1 LGFQAGKSTTHLN
14 FKNLVANGARCEIT
28 QHQKPPAKYLMTSQA
43 SNSNIQ
49 DLQRQVIALLQEVST
64 LMGRASKELQSED
77 SSENKYQIY
86 QQEIEKE
93 IGRVTDLKLRMA
105 IAAPMNAGKSKIINA
120 IIGQEL
126 LPSSATAMTTLP
138 TEIVLKDNA
147 AEPILKLSPR
157 ICEAFKQALAA
168 IRQTI
173 EQQGMEEVLKHTGE
187 YPHLHNLLGKIHSE
201 IDFGISA
208 ETSGSQ
214 NINNIL
220 TELNHIIRLCNI
232 LAVSQDRDPLQLL
245 DDNDIPS
252 IETPF
257 FSETPFFKTQQNQ
270 QLEKLGN
277 LIIVDTPG
285 PSEAGVSEKLEIV
298 VSKQLNRSQLVLLVL
313 NFTELRAEAAE
324 RIKAEVQK
332 VIRTRSQENLYV
344 LVNKIDER
352 RPGDIDT
359 EMVKQFVAH
368 NLKLANT
375 ERVFEVSARQAFCA
389 NDFLRQSSLNSQD
402 VKDSKPAQALAREVW
417 PVDWED
423 ELEDINVEKLQKK
436 AVKLLEKSKFT
447 PFLEEAINV
456 ILLQVAPR
464 CMEFALNFCLNHLD
478 DLCNHAK
485 NDLSYINSD
494 AKKLQQAIDNIKKEL
509 SSLTACRRSL
519 DEEVAQAKKQI
530 NETINASLEKLQQDV
545 KKELDKF
552 FSDYLWDSLRRFV
565 TNILKITNILN
576 IFNRDKNEFEFER
589 KQDAKLFAE
598 QVASSAKQI
607 IESQLSVACKETEE
621 QTKVSIQELSKLLDN
636 RTKPI
641 IERAQERLKRD
652 FDVTFKPGILK
663 LVDIYIEVNTPELE
677 FRGYG
682 LSDFLAALLEKQFG
696 DAFVKFGAS
705 LVAMVANSWIL
716 SQIYGGVRRVFGWF
730 RINLDEIVY
739 KERYTV
745 NMILFQAEVVKLFDN
760 KIEEIKNQ
768 ANQSIQKS
776 FDEQLQ
782 MYFKA
787 LDSILGDYRK
797 DLEQSLKAQALPLET
812 LEDLKQALE
821 SFSVGNDKLQVDK
834 LTDKAK
840 AFLSQT
846 EKLIAA

>member
-1 LGFQAGKSTTHLN
+1 
-14 FKNLVANGARCEIT
+14 
-28 QHQKPPAKYLMTSQA
+28 MTSIA
-43 SNSNIQ
+43 YNPNVQ

-64 LMGRASKELQSED
+64 LMSRAGKELQSED

-86 QQEIEKE
+86 QREIENE
-93 IGRVTDLKLRMA
+93 IGKVTDLKLRMA

-138 TEIVLKDNA
+138 TEIVLKENVAD
-147 AEPILKLSPR
+147 PTLKLSPR
-157 ICEAFKQALAA
+157 ICKAFEIALAA

-173 EQQGMEEVLKHTGE
+173 KQQGMEAILKHTGE
-187 YPHLHNLLGKIHSE
+187 YPHLASLLQKIHDE
-201 IDFGISA
+201 IDFKISA
-208 ETSGSQ
+208 ETFGSK

-220 TELNHIIRLCNI
+220 AELNHIIRLCNI
-232 LAVSQDRDPLQLL
+232 LAVSQDPLQLL
-245 DDNDIPS
+245 NDDDIPS

-257 FSETPFFKTQQNQ
+257 FRTQQNQ

-332 VIRTRSQENLYV
+332 VIRTRSQDSLYV

-375 ERVFEVSARQAFCA
+375 DRVFEVSARQAFCA
-389 NDFLRQSSLNSQD
+389 NDFLRQSSLSSQD
-402 VKDSKPAQALAREVW
+402 VKEFEAAQALARELW

-423 ELEDINVEKLQKK
+423 ELEDTNVEKLQKK
-436 AVKLLEKSKFT
+436 AVKLLEKSKFV

-464 CMEFALNFCLNHLD
+464 CMEFALNLCLVHLD
-478 DLCNHAK
+478 DLCNNAK
-485 NDLSYINSD
+485 NDLIYINSD
-494 AKKLQQAIDNIKKEL
+494 AKKLQQAIDDINKEL

-519 DEEVAQAKKQI
+519 DEEVAQTKKQI
-530 NETINASLEKLQQDV
+530 NKTINANLEKLKKDV
-545 KKELDKF
+545 RKELDKCLT
-552 FSDYLWDSLRRFV
+552 DYVLDSAKRFLV
-565 TNILKITNILN
+565 DILK
-576 IFNRDKNEFEFER
+576 IFNRDKNEFEFDS

-598 QVASSAKQI
+598 QIAASAKQI
-607 IESQLSVACKETEE
+607 IEIQLSVACQETEE
-621 QTKVSIQELSKLLDN
+621 QIEVRIQELSKLLDT

-641 IERAQERLKRD
+641 IERAQERLERE
-652 FDVTFKPGILK
+652 FDVSLKSDIFK
-663 LVDIYIEVNTPELE
+663 LVNIYIEVNTPELE

-682 LSDFLAALLEKQFG
+682 LSDLLAALLEKEFGNLFVQFAAG
-696 DAFVKFGAS
+696 
-705 LVAMVANSWIL
+705 LVAMVANSPIL
-716 SQIYGGVRRVFGWF
+716 RAIYGGVSTVFGWF
-730 RINLDEIVY
+730 GVNLDKIVY

-745 NMILFQAEVVKLFDN
+745 NIILFQAEVVKLFDT
-760 KIEEIKNQ
+760 KIEEIKNK
-768 ANQSIQKS
+768 ANQLIKQS
-776 FDEQLQ
+776 FDEQIQ
-782 MYFKA
+782 MYFEA
-787 LDSILGDYRK
+787 LNSILGEYRH
-797 DLEQSLKAQALPLET
+797 DLEQSMKAQSLSLEK
-812 LEDLKQALE
+812 LKELKRSLE
-821 SFSVGNDKLQVDK
+821 SFSVGDDKLNIDNLK
-834 LTDKAK
+834 ENATHLLA
-840 AFLSQT
+840 QT
-846 EKLIAA
+846 KKLIVMG

>member
-1 LGFQAGKSTTHLN
+1 
-14 FKNLVANGARCEIT
+14 
-28 QHQKPPAKYLMTSQA
+28 MTSQA
-43 SNSNIQ
+43 TNPNVQ
-49 DLQRQVIALLQEVST
+49 DLQRRVIALLQEVNT
-64 LMGRASKELQSED
+64 LMSRASKELQSED

-93 IGRVTDLKLRMA
+93 IGRVKDLKLRMA

-138 TEIVLKDNA
+138 TEIVLKENV

-157 ICEAFKQALAA
+157 ICEAFKKALAA

-187 YPHLHNLLGKIHSE
+187 YPHLASLLQKIHSHSK
-201 IDFGISA
+201 IDFGSSA
-208 ETSGSQ
+208 ETSGSK

-245 DDNDIPS
+245 NDDDIPS

-257 FSETPFFKTQQNQ
+257 FRTQQNQ

-324 RIKAEVQK
+324 KIKAEVQK
-332 VIRTRSQENLYV
+332 VIRTRSQDSLYV
-344 LVNKIDER
+344 LVNKIDQR
-352 RPGDIDT
+352 REGDINT
-359 EMVKQFVAH
+359 EEVKQFVVH

-375 ERVFEVSARQAFCA
+375 NRVFEVSARQAFCA
-389 NDFLRQSSLNSQD
+389 NDFLRQSFLSSQD
-402 VKDSKPAQALAREVW
+402 VKDSEAAQALARELWAVGW
-417 PVDWED
+417 KRRLNSATVD
-423 ELEDINVEKLQKK
+423 ELQEIS
-436 AVKLLEKSKFT
+436 LELWDESKFA

-464 CMEFALNFCLNHLD
+464 CMEFALNRCLIQLD
-478 DLCNHAK
+478 HLCNKAK
-485 NDLSYINSD
+485 NHLSYINSK
-494 AKKLQQAIDNIKKEL
+494 AEKLQQAIGDLNKEL
-509 SSLTACRRSL
+509 SSLTACRSSL
-519 DEEVAQAKKQI
+519 DEEVAQTKKQI
-530 NETINASLEKLQQDV
+530 NKTINASLEKLQQDV
-545 KKELDKF
+545 KKELDKL
-552 FSDYLWDSLRRFV
+552 FSDYLLDSLRRFF
-565 TNILKITNILN
+565 TNILN
-576 IFNRDKNEFEFER
+576 SFNRDKNEFEFES

-598 QVASSAKQI
+598 QIATLAKQI
-607 IESQLSVACKETEE
+607 IESQLSVACKKTEE
-621 QTKVSIQELSKLLDN
+621 QTEVSIQELSKLLDN

-652 FDVTFKPGILK
+652 FDVTFKPDILK

-682 LSDFLAALLEKQFG
+682 LSDLLAALLEKEFGNLFVQFAAG
-696 DAFVKFGAS
+696 
-705 LVAMVANSWIL
+705 LVAMVANNPIL
-716 SQIYGGVRRVFGWF
+716 RAIYGAVSTVFGWF
-730 RINLDEIVY
+730 GVNLDKIVY

-745 NMILFQAEVVKLFDN
+745 NIILFQAEVVKLFDN

-768 ANQSIQKS
+768 ANKLIQQS

-782 MYFKA
+782 MYFNG

-797 DLEQSLKAQALPLET
+797 DLEQSLKAQALPLEKQ
-812 LEDLKQALE
+812 EELKRSLE
-821 SFSVGNDKLQVDK
+821 SFSVGNDKLQIDNLK
-834 LTDKAK
+834 DNATD
-840 AFLSQT
+840 LLNQT
-846 EKLIAA
+846 KKLIAN

>member
-1 LGFQAGKSTTHLN
+1 
-14 FKNLVANGARCEIT
+14 
-28 QHQKPPAKYLMTSQA
+28 MTSQVP
-43 SNSNIQ
+43 NPNVQ

-64 LMGRASKELQSED
+64 LMDRASKELQSED

-86 QQEIEKE
+86 QQKIEQE

-138 TEIVLKDNA
+138 TEIVLKENA

-187 YPHLHNLLGKIHSE
+187 YPHLASLLQKICSE
-201 IDFGISA
+201 IDFEISA
-208 ETSGSQ
+208 ETSGSK

-220 TELNHIIRLCNI
+220 TELNHIIRLCSI

-257 FSETPFFKTQQNQ
+257 FRTQQNQ

-324 RIKAEVQK
+324 KIKAEVQK

-368 NLKLANT
+368 NLGLANT
-375 ERVFEVSARQAFCA
+375 DRVFEVSARQAFCA
-389 NDFLRQSSLNSQD
+389 NDFLRQSSLSNQD
-402 VKDSKPAQALAREVW
+402 IEDSEVAQALAREVW
-417 PVDWED
+417 TVDWED
-423 ELEDINVEKLQKK
+423 ELKDATVDKLQKK
-436 AVKLLEKSKFT
+436 AVKLWEASKFVS
-447 PFLEEAINV
+447 FLEEAINV
-456 ILLQVAPR
+456 IFLQVAPR
-464 CMEFALNFCLNHLD
+464 CMEFALNLCIIHLD
-478 DLCNHAK
+478 DLCNNAK
-485 NDLSYINSD
+485 NDLSYINSN
-494 AKKLQQAIDNIKKEL
+494 AEKLQQAIDDLNKEIY
-509 SSLTACRRSL
+509 SLTACRKSL
-519 DEEVAQAKKQI
+519 DKEVAQTKKQI
-530 NETINASLEKLQQDV
+530 NETINANLEKLKQDV
-545 KKELDKF
+545 KKELDKLLTNYVLDSTRRL
-552 FSDYLWDSLRRFV
+552 FSDVLDIV
-565 TNILKITNILN
+565 N
-576 IFNRDKNEFEFER
+576 IFNRDKNEFEF
-589 KQDAKLFAE
+589 KSKKDAKLFAE
-598 QVASSAKQI
+598 QIAASAKQI
-607 IESQLSVACKETEE
+607 IESQLSIACKKTEE
-621 QTKVSIQELSKLLDN
+621 QTEVSIQELSKLLDN
-636 RTKPI
+636 QTKPI
-641 IERAQERLKRD
+641 IERSQERLKRE
-652 FDVTFKPGILK
+652 FDVTFNPDILK
-663 LVDIYIEVNTPELE
+663 LGDIYIEVNTPELE

-682 LSDFLAALLEKQFG
+682 LADLLIVLLEGAFDNLFG
-696 DAFVKFGAS
+696 TVAAA
-705 LVAMVANSWIL
+705 LVAMVANSPIL
-716 SQIYGGVRRVFGWF
+716 REIYGAARMVFGWF
-730 RINLDEIVY
+730 GVNLDKLIYE
-739 KERYTV
+739 ERYTV
-745 NMILFQAEVVKLFDN
+745 NIILFQAEVVKLFDN
-760 KIEEIKNQ
+760 KIEKIKNQ
-768 ANQSIQKS
+768 ANQLIQQS
-776 FDEQLQ
+776 FDEQIQ
-782 MYFKA
+782 MYFEG
-787 LDSILGDYRK
+787 LDSILGDYKK
-797 DLEQSLKAQALPLET
+797 DLEQSLKAQTLPLET
-812 LEDLKQALE
+812 LEELKRSLE
-821 SFSVGNDKLQVDK
+821 SFSVGKDKLQVDK

-840 AFLSQT
+840 ALLSQT